1 LWGLITG
8 STRAIRILVLSRRA
22 RQPMSFRGLVDRD
35 APGRSRG
42 VDVDEDGNG
51 VLRDGRRYQLVRE
64 HDAVRERTVEI
75 TFLEPGTAAYA
86 FTFG

>member
-8 STRAIRILVLSRRA
+8 STRAIRILVLSRRS
-22 RQPMSFRGLVDRD
+22 RQPMPFRGLVGRD
-35 APGRSRG
+35 APGRLRG
-42 VDVDEDGNG
+42 VDVDEEGNG

-64 HDAVRERTVEI
+64 HDAVRERTLEV
-75 TFLEPGTAAYA
+75 TFLEPGAEAYA